1 MILSYQHLCSLP
13 VVALLHDGFIEI
25 SKKEKSL
32 EIDQI
37 NLGPQSIELIENM
50 DFENMDFENNKL

>member
-1 MILSYQHLCSLP
+1 ML
-13 VVALLHDGFIEI
+13 VVALSHDGFIVI

-37 NLGPQSIELIENM
+37 TLGPQSIELIENM
-50 DFENMDFENNKL
+50 DIENNKL